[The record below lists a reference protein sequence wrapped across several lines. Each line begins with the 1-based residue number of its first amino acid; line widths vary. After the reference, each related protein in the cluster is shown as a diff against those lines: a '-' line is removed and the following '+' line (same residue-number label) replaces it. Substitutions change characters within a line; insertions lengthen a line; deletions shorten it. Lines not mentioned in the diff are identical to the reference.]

1 MLDRLLAK
9 LGALRDQ
16 CPFLMT
22 SRPKSSQPR
31 VCRRHADGR
40 RGHTGHTRK
49 MGNSNAPRE
58 EKSKDLKDLTALG
71 FWIKTQNA
79 IDTIL
84 LGLAPLR
91 Y

>member
-1 MLDRLLAK
+1 
-9 LGALRDQ
+9 
-16 CPFLMT
+16 
-22 SRPKSSQPR
+22 
-31 VCRRHADGR
+31 
-40 RGHTGHTRK
+40 